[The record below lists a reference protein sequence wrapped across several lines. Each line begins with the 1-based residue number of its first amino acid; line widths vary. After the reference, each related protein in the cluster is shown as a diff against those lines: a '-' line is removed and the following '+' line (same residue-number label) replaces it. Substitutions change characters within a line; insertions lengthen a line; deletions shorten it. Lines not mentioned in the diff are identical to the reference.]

1 MRTLTKQPG
10 FLDILGAGI
19 LGAILGAMIA
29 VAILGG
35 F

>member
-1 MRTLTKQPG
+1 MRILTKQPG
-10 FLDILGAGI
+10 FFDILGACI
-19 LGAILGAMIA
+19 TGAIIGAMIA